1 MSDIGRRTGGSFCIA
16 PGCSNEFYR
25 LKESGRIV
33 HFHVIPVK
41 KPEVLRR
48 WLAAL
53 KRLSPPMGPGQR
65 VCSDHFIE
73 ADYIEEG
80 AFSEDGRFV
89 RRPTNRLKPDA
100 VPTIFNFS
108 GYSAGDSDI
117 PVRSD
122 PGAALMRSER
132 AQKRACQAEERE
144 VHLASTTRETDK
156 LVQVHSLFEDCIVC
170 RLARSMLLII
180 SNPSPK

>member
-1 MSDIGRRTGGSFCIA
+1 MSDIGRRTVGSFCIA

-25 LKESGRIV
+25 LKESGGIV

-80 AFSEDGRFV
+80 KVQNITPSLNITPPLKTVTSFSRC
-89 RRPTNRLKPDA
+89 T
-100 VPTIFNFS
+100 S
-108 GYSAGDSDI
+108 CYS
-117 PVRSD
+117 
-122 PGAALMRSER
+122 L
-132 AQKRACQAEERE
+132 Q
-144 VHLASTTRETDK
+144 H
-156 LVQVHSLFEDCIVC
+156 
-170 RLARSMLLII
+170 
-180 SNPSPK
+180 

>member
-1 MSDIGRRTGGSFCIA
+1 MFNIGRRTGGSFCNA

-25 LKESGRIV
+25 LKESGKIV

-41 KPEVLRR
+41 KPELLRR

-108 GYSAGDSDI
+108 GYSAGDTDR

-122 PGAALMRSER
+122 PGAALMRRER

-144 VHLASTTRETDK
+144 VHLELELDRVRFLYCPCSTELINEIK
-156 LVQVHSLFEDCIVC
+156 LVYLVT
-170 RLARSMLLII
+170 
-180 SNPSPK
+180 